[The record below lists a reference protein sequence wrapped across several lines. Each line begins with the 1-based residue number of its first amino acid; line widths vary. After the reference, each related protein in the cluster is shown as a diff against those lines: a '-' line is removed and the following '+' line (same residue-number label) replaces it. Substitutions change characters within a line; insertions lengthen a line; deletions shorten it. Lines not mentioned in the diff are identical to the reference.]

1 MNKCDHGVPH
11 TKIDH
16 NEVYLASTQE
26 AMVSSFWWGY
36 LSANKAQNLAGASA
50 LAPLLPLA
58 PKLGGLGGGTNLLC
72 TSDGS
77 SVTKIGLGGKIPY
90 PQVDLQD
97 SALAQSYVRQ

>member
-36 LSANKAQNLAGASA
+36 LSANKAQKDPGWPV
-50 LAPLLPLA
+50 PLLPLA

-90 PQVDLQD
+90 PQVDIQD
-97 SALAQSYVRQ
+97 SAHAQSYVRQ